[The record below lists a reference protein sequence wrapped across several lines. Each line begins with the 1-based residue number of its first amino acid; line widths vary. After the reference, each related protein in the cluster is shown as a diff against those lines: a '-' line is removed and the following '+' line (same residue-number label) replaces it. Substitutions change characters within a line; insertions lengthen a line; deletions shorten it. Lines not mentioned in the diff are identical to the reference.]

1 MTKSLIIV
9 VLFAAFTG
17 SGAFAQAKS
26 TTQTADVTLTVQPAM
41 TLTNVTPLDFGTQVR
56 GAAEVTVDPINGGNN
71 AAYFTLTGAPAS
83 QSLQVSWTASA
94 SLSFEGTN
102 IPWTPAVAVNDTSI
116 QSQATSITS
125 GGTKR
130 ASTSGALWI
139 WVGGTIA
146 SIPIGAQAGAYS
158 GDITL
163 TVQY

>member
-1 MTKSLIIV
+1 MRRSFIV
-9 VLFAAFTG
+9 AVLFTAFVQ
-17 SGAFAQAKS
+17 SGAFAQTVAA
-26 TTQTADVTLTVQPAM
+26 TQTAEVNLTVQPAM

-56 GAAEVTVDPINGGNN
+56 GATDVSVDPVSGGNN
-71 AAYFTLTGAPAS
+71 AAYFTLTGAPTS

-94 SLSFEGTN
+94 SLSFNGTN
-102 IPWTPAVAVNDTSI
+102 ISWTPSVAVNDTSV
-116 QSQATSITS
+116 QPQAATITS
-125 GGTKR
+125 GSTKR

-146 SIPIGAQAGAYS
+146 SIPIGAPAGVYS